1 MSIMFCKSLFTKKFT
16 KNYRQNLL
24 VVVNYNLQ
32 RKLEQTNLKSN
43 IRLAPAIQKKG
54 MVPIMP
60 LTFAA
65 TGEVNTIKA
74 VRGRNET
81 VRFLESMG
89 FVEGAAITVV
99 SKLAGNLIV
108 NVKDARVALNKD
120 LASKIMI

>member
-1 MSIMFCKSLFTKKFT
+1 MLA
-16 KNYRQNLL
+16 
-24 VVVNYNLQ
+24 VVNYNLQ

-89 FVEGAAITVV
+89 FVEGAAITVA